1 MKTAIAGFCLV
12 LVCLFVLSL
21 TWGNKVISKWD
32 LSPIYEGRVTKKAA
46 PTQVIREQKEI
57 RKNKLRMSMNPFDLT
72 GGLTFQELDN
82 MRHDSGYRY
91 FAFLYLVGALWMVWG
106 LRMSRDRR

>member
-21 TWGNKVISKWD
+21 TWGNRIITKWD
-32 LSPIYEGRVTKKAA
+32 LKPVYEGQVVKKATA
-46 PTQVIREQKEI
+46 TQVVQEQKEI
-57 RKNKLRMSMNPFDLT
+57 RKNKLRMFLNPFDLT
-72 GGLTFQELDN
+72 SGLTFQELDN

-91 FAFLYLVGALWMVWG
+91 FAFVYLLGALWMVWG
-106 LRMSRDRR
+106 LRLSRSRR